1 MGCMLG
7 GYGTEMLYGYYLPVE
22 YVVKIYGISIDNLRY
37 FGVVGLWVL

>member
-1 MGCMLG
+1 MLG

-22 YVVKIYGISIDNLRY
+22 YVVKTYGISMQNLAV